1 MVRRYL
7 RMLREPAE
15 TLDRVARQIVDAAY
29 AVHRELGPG
38 FLESVYEEALCVE
51 LSARGISF
59 SRQQA
64 LTVSYRGRAVGQ
76 ARMDLIVD
84 EVVVVELKAI
94 AALAPI
100 HVAQTISYLKASR
113 LQLALLINF
122 NVSTLR

>member
-1 MVRRYL
+1 
-7 RMLREPAE
+7 MLREPAE